1 MSNAISR
8 ILVAAIGLPIV
19 LGAAHLGG
27 WWMFALVAVAGVLA
41 LDELYRAG
49 RQFRPLTLAGFAG
62 LAAVLAGIQLGGPG
76 WMAAGVVLT
85 LPLAFLFVL
94 FAETRQA
101 ATVSISVTL
110 LGVVWIGLGLG
121 HLVLIRDIPEHG
133 RDALFALLLAVFA
146 TDTCAYL
153 VGRLA
158 GRRKMAPALS
168 PGKSWE
174 GFVGGAIGGVFVTWV
189 WLYSVEGF
197 IEQWQSVALGA
208 AIVVASTVGDL
219 MESLF
224 KRNVGI
230 KDTGTLLAG
239 HGGVFDRV
247 DSLLVA
253 APAAYYVLAGF
264 DATPL

>member
-1 MSNAISR
+1 VTNALSR
-8 ILVAAIGLPIV
+8 VLVAAVGLPIV
-19 LGAAHLGG
+19 LGAAYLGG

-62 LAAVLAGIQLGGPG
+62 LLAVLAGCQLGGPG

-85 LPLAFLFVL
+85 LPLAFVFVL

-101 ATVSISVTL
+101 ATVSLSFTV

-121 HLVLIRDIPEHG
+121 HLVLLRDIPDNG
-133 RDALFALLLAVFA
+133 RDALFAVLLAVFA
-146 TDTCAYL
+146 TDTFAYL
-153 VGRLA
+153 VGRLV
-158 GRRKMAPALS
+158 GRRKMAPSLS

-174 GFVGGAIGGVFVTWV
+174 GFLGGAVGGIFVTWV

-197 IEQWQSVALGA
+197 VSQWQAVALGA
-208 AIVVASTVGDL
+208 AVVVASTVGDL

-230 KDTGTLLAG
+230 KDTGSLLGG
-239 HGGVFDRV
+239 HGGVFDRI
-247 DSLLVA
+247 DSILVA
-253 APAAYYVLAGF
+253 GPAGYYVLAAF
-264 DATPL
+264 DVTPL